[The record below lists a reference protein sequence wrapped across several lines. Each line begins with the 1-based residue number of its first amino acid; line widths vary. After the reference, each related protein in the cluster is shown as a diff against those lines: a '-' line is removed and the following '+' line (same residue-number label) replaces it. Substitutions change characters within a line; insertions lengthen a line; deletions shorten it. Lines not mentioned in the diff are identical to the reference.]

1 MSLGLGSAEEWSWAQ
16 CLDRKADP
24 LLLRAASYGA
34 EGVGRRKEVV
44 PAIRGD
50 GRDLPPTR
58 GHVLLIA

>member
-1 MSLGLGSAEEWSWAQ
+1 MEWLWAQ

-24 LLLRAASYGA
+24 LLLRAASYEA

-44 PAIRGD
+44 LAIRGC
-50 GRDLPPTR
+50 GRGLPPTR

>member
-1 MSLGLGSAEEWSWAQ
+1 MNKPQ
-16 CLDRKADP
+16 CLDKKADS

-44 PAIRGD
+44 PAIRGG
-50 GRDLPPTR
+50 GRDPPPTR

>member
-1 MSLGLGSAEEWSWAQ
+1 MPVSASPVNKPQ
-16 CLDRKADP
+16 CLDKKADS

-44 PAIRGD
+44 PAIRGG
-50 GRDLPPTR
+50 GRDPPPTR